1 MVVRISKDRVDIG
14 SEKFENAQ
22 LQNYTETV
30 VTANSGTAY
39 TIDLSQGNAFNITLT
54 GNCTFSIINAPA
66 SGIAGYFTL
75 TLAQDQTGG
84 KVVTWPSAVIWP
96 NNTPPNISLSS
107 YTVSLY
113 KFFTVT
119 GSTYWYGVQTGRF
132 SSSGTMWGWGY
143 NGTGSMGD
151 GTALNRSSPI
161 QIGSL
166 ATWSSIGAGDRHAI
180 AVKTDG
186 TLWAWGYDA
195 FGQLGLSDSSNN
207 RSSPVQ
213 IGSLT
218 TWASVMYGNECR
230 QSLAVKT
237 DGTLWAWGYNN
248 KGQLGLQDTANRSS
262 PVQVGALTNW
272 FSVAAGGYNGQYN
285 TLAIKTD
292 GTLWAWGYNN
302 HGQLGVATNAGTV
315 TGVSSPVQVGAL
327 TNWVKVVTNGDHT
340 LAIKTDGTL
349 WAWGYNGQGQLGLGS
364 TTDASSPVQVGAG
377 TSWTAIA
384 VGRLCSLAVT
394 SDGKLWSWGDNTH
407 GELGQRNTTSLSSP
421 TQVGVLTTWASVAAG
436 RNHSLAL
443 TSTGQLFAWG
453 YRANGDIGDGANVS
467 RSSPVAIGSS
477 TAWTS
482 LQAGRYTS
490 YALQLN
496 KFN

>member
-180 AVKTDG
+180 AV
-186 TLWAWGYDA
+186 
-195 FGQLGLSDSSNN
+195 
-207 RSSPVQ
+207 
-213 IGSLT
+213 
-218 TWASVMYGNECR
+218 
-230 QSLAVKT
+230 
-237 DGTLWAWGYNN
+237 
-248 KGQLGLQDTANRSS
+248 
-262 PVQVGALTNW
+262 
-272 FSVAAGGYNGQYN
+272 
-285 TLAIKTD
+285 KTD